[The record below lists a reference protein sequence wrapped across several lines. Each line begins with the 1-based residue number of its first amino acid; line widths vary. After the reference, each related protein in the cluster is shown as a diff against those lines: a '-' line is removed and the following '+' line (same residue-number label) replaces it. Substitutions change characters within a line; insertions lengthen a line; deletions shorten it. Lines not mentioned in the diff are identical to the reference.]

1 MLPVESED
9 TLAGVQL
16 TSAVDYPGKLCSTLF
31 LGGCNFRCPFCHN
44 GSLVLDPRGA
54 AISFKEVLTALHWRR
69 GLVDVVT
76 ITGGEPTLN
85 PPRLGRLIR
94 EIKAMGYRVKLDT
107 NGSHPEVLADCL
119 GELDYVA
126 LDIKNAPTVYAET
139 AGTWVDLER
148 IAHSVALLAGRP
160 HELRTTVV
168 PGLHGPKEIEDIG
181 RWIRVIDS
189 GIGPEAAEN
198 LAREPLIHHPE
209 PVERTYVLQ
218 PFRPGPGNLA
228 PLYRTMPA
236 FDKVAL
242 QALRD
247 AAEPFFQ
254 RVILRG
260 WAQD

>member
-54 AISFKEVLTALHWRR
+54 AISFKEVLTALHRRR

-85 PPRLGRLIR
+85 PSRLGRLIR

-126 LDIKNAPTVYAET
+126 LDIKNAPTVYAKT
-139 AGTWVDLER
+139 AGIWADVEK

-168 PGLHGPKEIEDIG
+168 PGLHGPKEIAAIG
-181 RWIRVIDS
+181 RWIRAIDN
-189 GIGPEAAEN
+189 GILSEAVQE
-198 LAREPLIHHPE
+198 RLIHHPE

-218 PFRPGPGNLA
+218 PFRSGSGNLD
-228 PLYRTMPA
+228 PVYRTMPA

-242 QALRD
+242 QALRE

-254 RVILRG
+254 RVILRVM
-260 WAQD
+260 ARD